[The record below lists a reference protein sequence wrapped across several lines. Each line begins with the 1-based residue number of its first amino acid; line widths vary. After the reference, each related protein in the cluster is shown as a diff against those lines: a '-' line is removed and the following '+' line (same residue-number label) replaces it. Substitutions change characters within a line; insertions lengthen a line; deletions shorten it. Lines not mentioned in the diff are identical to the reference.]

1 MEETKQKPKFEPQKQ
16 LNVAHLVTF
25 EASKPFYSQENQY
38 GKMSY
43 GYNVV
48 VDGND
53 HVWFASEAV
62 NNLIKLKNVQQG
74 EEISIEFKSGTNQS
88 TNQPYKIW
96 LLNGKSSQ
104 DLAQE
109 QGIGGAPGT
118 IATPS
123 PVSTTPEPV
132 EATPSSGPTDAE
144 KLAIMWDAHIK
155 ANPQIKAQTE
165 AVTDADL
172 PF

>member
-16 LNVAHLVTF
+16 LNMAHLVTF
-25 EASKPFYSQENQY
+25 EATEPFYSKENQY

-48 VDGND
+48 VNGND
-53 HVWFASEAV
+53 HVWFASEAA

-96 LLNGKSSQ
+96 LLNGKSAQ

-109 QGIGGAPGT
+109 QGISGAPGT

-132 EATPSSGPTDAE
+132 ATSTQAEATPSSEPTDAE
-144 KLAIMWDAHIK
+144 KLRLLWVQYI
-155 ANPQIKAQTE
+155 NNGG
-165 AVTDADL
+165 L